1 MLREHKRRVVNYVEE
16 TITESILDLGTSVM
30 VMQTTCRTPGCVPL
44 ETAIAIV
51 FPRIDKGELIPGI
64 KESDGGTFK
73 TKILMPLSQVTKDDV
88 LDALPPGFEGGR
100 KTWEKTCL
108 QMRDLVFGRI
118 GGLVGSGTGDG
129 EVEDRRVLAEYLR
142 MALDDYLDR
151 DCVAPILD
159 QPFQKLED
167 VKDDKDSVHMQEN
180 GDETSEVLVVKGSLE
195 GSGNFVIRRKDE
207 KEEDDATTTVTS
219 TGTTRTSVVV
229 SQSQGTNV
237 PAINQSGSLTH
248 TSLSSTSTTPYGN
261 GNATVH
267 NATTTRNESAMD
279 WRRRQNM
286 TQSLQLGQ
294 SSDNI
299 LQRLS
304 EREHAPGVRSPG
316 CPCCDP
322 ENLGNIVDG
331 MML

>member
-1 MLREHKRRVVNYVEE
+1 
-16 TITESILDLGTSVM
+16 
-30 VMQTTCRTPGCVPL
+30 
-44 ETAIAIV
+44 
-51 FPRIDKGELIPGI
+51 
-64 KESDGGTFK
+64 
-73 TKILMPLSQVTKDDV
+73 MPLSQVTKDDV

-118 GGLVGSGTGDG
+118 GGLVGSGIADG

-248 TSLSSTSTTPYGN
+248 TSLSSTATTPYGNGN